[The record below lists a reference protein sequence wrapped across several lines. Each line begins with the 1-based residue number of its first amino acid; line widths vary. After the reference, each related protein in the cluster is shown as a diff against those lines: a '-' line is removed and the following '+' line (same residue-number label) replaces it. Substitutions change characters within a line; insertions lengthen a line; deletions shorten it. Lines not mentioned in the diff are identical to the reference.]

1 MLEKLPLMLAPMAT
15 LTHPAFRTLVHEY
28 GGCDGYFSEMISAEA
43 FRSGTPFEYAYRDP
57 RPDPSRLVYQ
67 LVGRSE
73 EPIVEAA
80 QRLSAQPV
88 AGVDLNMGCAAPQI
102 AKRGAGIAWL
112 DDLRAAARLIERVRR
127 AVPQEKSVSVT
138 FRLPSDADC
147 EKLTRLAR
155 TLERAGASFL
165 TVHPRFRKQSYSRP
179 ARWSY
184 VSAIA
189 EAVSIPIYGNGDIA
203 DAETAGRRLRESG
216 VAGLMIGRAAA
227 QRPWIFAEMLWR
239 RPATTESAA
248 SRESGGP
255 PGGLPGRQPN
265 TAPRPE
271 AGPGMTDKGIDLAAV
286 ARRFHQLLEEMQPA
300 EFHLSR
306 ARRFYAY
313 FLKNLPFG
321 YRLAAQVQQI
331 ESDEAIKHRVAGYF
345 AEHPE
350 YRLIRLSRGMERSHA

>member
-1 MLEKLPLMLAPMAT
+1 MLAPMAT
-15 LTHPAFRTLVHEY
+15 LTHPAFRTLIHEY

-112 DDLRAAARLIERVRR
+112 DDLRAAARLIERVR
-127 AVPQEKSVSVT
+127 
-138 FRLPSDADC
+138 
-147 EKLTRLAR
+147 
-155 TLERAGASFL
+155 
-165 TVHPRFRKQSYSRP
+165 
-179 ARWSY
+179 
-184 VSAIA
+184 
-189 EAVSIPIYGNGDIA
+189 
-203 DAETAGRRLRESG
+203 
-216 VAGLMIGRAAA
+216 RAAA

-331 ESDEAIKHRVAGYF
+331 ESHEEIERHVAGYF
-345 AEHPE
+345 VEHPE